1 MMIDIYIWV
10 KDILLVII
18 SLSFFEV
25 LIPDSKLEQYLKFV
39 FSIVILAIILDPIT
53 SLLVNP

>member
-1 MMIDIYIWV
+1 MIDIYIWV